1 MITLVLY
8 DKIGI
13 ISQITFASYS
23 HSTQIPPN
31 PISGQIF
38 LSPPIPEQNVF
49 SPHFC
54 PKLVAHPKI
63 KRTPLGVFL
72 ASTLNEKK
80 VSIIIDTTLIE
91 YTFNTRLI
99 QYSLDTIVFIHNKKI
114 IINEYQIFN
123 EKKVILMTQLSVIR
137 DTPLRKLVC
146 TPQIK
151 STPLGVF
158 SASTL
163 NDKKVIV
170 MTIVSVI
177 IDTTL
182 SRLGEFSRYFR

>member
-1 MITLVLY
+1 
-8 DKIGI
+8 
-13 ISQITFASYS
+13 
-23 HSTQIPPN
+23 
-31 PISGQIF
+31 
-38 LSPPIPEQNVF
+38 
-49 SPHFC
+49 
-54 PKLVAHPKI
+54 
-63 KRTPLGVFL
+63 
-72 ASTLNEKK
+72 
-80 VSIIIDTTLIE
+80 
-91 YTFNTRLI
+91 
-99 QYSLDTIVFIHNKKI
+99 
-114 IINEYQIFN
+114 
-123 EKKVILMTQLSVIR
+123 MTQLSVIR

-158 SASTL
+158 LASTL